1 MNLKRPIFLLTL
13 AVLALQGHA
22 RPAKNANVFDVKS
35 SITDDAIVYP
45 ESYETDT
52 QKLLEGWYMKNY
64 TATDD
69 RYSSSSDVKTSD
81 ETIVERL
88 QQLPTVIEMPFN
100 QIVRSYIDRYT
111 QKGRPQVAAIL
122 GLSLYYMPIFEQA
135 LEAEG
140 LPLELKYL
148 PVIESGL
155 DPNAV
160 SKHGATGLWQFML
173 GSARGLGLEVNS
185 LVDERRDPY
194 VASAKAAS
202 FLKDLYATYGDWSLA
217 IAAYNCGPG
226 AVNKAIRRAGG
237 DAKSHDFWSIYYYLS
252 PETRGYVPMF
262 IATNYVMNYY
272 PQHNISPVLPTKPLV
287 TDTIN
292 ISQRVHF
299 DQISK
304 VLDIPVE
311 ELRILNPQY
320 RADVVPGSASHPYH
334 LILPS
339 QQVHAY
345 IMSEDAI
352 LAYEAD
358 KYARR
363 VTADPGREPS
373 DSETVE
379 NEFDDMVAEENV
391 AEVKASAAKA
401 RETGRNNTSTTA
413 SKNAVAATTT
423 LPKGKSVT
431 HKVAAGETLGS
442 IAEKYGVTVASI
454 KAANGLRRNAVRAGQ
469 QLHISNSSAVQ
480 TATVEAPARQS
491 AAASSSSKK
500 NSKASH
506 ENQSAAAKSKKQ
518 KAAEASSSKASTHK
532 LKNGESLSSLSKKY
546 GVSIEEIKKANGMKN
561 DNLRA
566 GDNITIPA
574 KKSSSAK
581 SGSSKSAK
589 KSSSASGSSKKG
601 KKKSRKR

>member
-45 ESYETDT
+45 ERFETDT

-69 RYSSSSDVKTSD
+69 RYSSTSDVKTSD

-122 GLSLYYMPIFEQA
+122 GLGLYYMPIFEQA

-401 RETGRNNTSTTA
+401 RETARNNTSTTA
-413 SKNAVAATTT
+413 SKNALAATTT

-506 ENQSAAAKSKKQ
+506 ENQSASSKSKKQ
-518 KAAEASSSKASTHK
+518 KAAEG
-532 LKNGESLSSLSKKY
+532 LY
-546 GVSIEEIKKANGMKN
+546 
-561 DNLRA
+561 
-566 GDNITIPA
+566 P
-574 KKSSSAK
+574 
-581 SGSSKSAK
+581 
-589 KSSSASGSSKKG
+589 
-601 KKKSRKR
+601 